1 MIKLMFE
8 KDFKMGPSNR
18 YWVTNDDYIPISE
31 QPDEGYT
38 KLGAIERAQREAEW
52 IANSGRWNVSIS
64 DAAKLFHI
72 MDSNGNIVHELDNA
86 I

>member
-1 MIKLMFE
+1 MFE
-8 KDFKMGPSNR
+8 KDFKIGPSNR

-38 KLGAIERAQREAEW
+38 KMGAIQRAQREVER
-52 IANSGRWNVSIS
+52 ITNNKRWNVSIS
-64 DAAKLFHI
+64 DASKLFHI
-72 MDSNGNIVHELDNA
+72 MDSDGNICHDLDDA